1 MTCYNNIENWHKM
14 AHLPPPP
21 TSSPSSLSQ
30 RKRGPYKQ
38 PERMRTMQD
47 IRKLII
53 EGYPYNVIMEQLHVP
68 HRTFY
73 RYLSALFEDDRCL
86 LAENVSDDEFLNQM
100 AIARDRLLEQRR
112 DLLEM
117 ARDPNIGA
125 SDRISAHHLIA
136 EIAAAALRLYEGG
149 PALLSQ
155 RHAFPRTSLTGPG
168 TRGLKLVLNN
178 KKKKE
183 EGQE

>member
-1 MTCYNNIENWHKM
+1 
-14 AHLPPPP
+14 
-21 TSSPSSLSQ
+21 
-30 RKRGPYKQ
+30 
-38 PERMRTMQD
+38 MRTMQD

-53 EGYPYNVIMEQLHVP
+53 EGYPYDAIMAQLHIP

-73 RYLSALFEDDRCL
+73 RYLSALFEDDRRL
-86 LAENVSDDEFLNQM
+86 VAENVSDEEILNQM
-100 AIARDRLLEQRR
+100 AITRDRLLEQRR

-117 ARDPNIGA
+117 TRDPNLGPA
-125 SDRISAHHLIA
+125 DRISAHHLIA
-136 EIAAAALRLYEGG
+136 EIAAAVLRLYEGG

-168 TRGLKLVLNN
+168 TTGLKLVLKNN
-178 KKKKE
+178 GKKKE